1 MQIKTDKEWL
11 LLQKTKFGHL
21 LLHHLLLFLVL
32 HYTDTAEKEWFTI
45 RDEKGAVISHAQ
57 NN

>member
-1 MQIKTDKEWL
+1 
-11 LLQKTKFGHL
+11 
-21 LLHHLLLFLVL
+21 LHQLLLFLVL
-32 HYTDTAEKEWFTI
+32 HYTDTAEKEWFTS